1 MIELCREAGL
11 PEPDFELRQGF
22 FVITLW
28 RDWLTAEVLAG
39 FGLNERQ
46 RRAIDFM
53 KIHGQMSNRDYQEL
67 TGAISQTALRDLRD
81 LLKSRL
87 VDKIGTTGR
96 STHYRLRKKA
106 DIDRTNRT

>member
-1 MIELCREAGL
+1 MA
-11 PEPDFELRQGF
+11 
-22 FVITLW
+22 TLW

-39 FGLNERQ
+39 FNLNERQ

-53 KIHGQMSNRDYQEL
+53 KIHGEMTNRDYQKL
-67 TGAISQTALRDLRD
+67 TGAISQTALRDLRN

-96 STHYRLRKKA
+96 NTHYRLRKKP
-106 DIDRTNRT
+106 DINLTNPT